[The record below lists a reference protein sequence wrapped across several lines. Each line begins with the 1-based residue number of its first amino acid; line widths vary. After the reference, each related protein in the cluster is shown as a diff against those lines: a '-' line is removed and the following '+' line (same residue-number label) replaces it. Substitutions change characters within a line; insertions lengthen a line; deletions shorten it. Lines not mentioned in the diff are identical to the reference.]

1 MAIDWDRL
9 VVESEHN
16 GVIASAGEVALL
28 VGADAAGVTWG
39 NITGDVT
46 QQADLMALVDG
57 FAPVDAPQFTGTPR
71 TVTPPEGN
79 NSTRIASTA

>member
-57 FAPVDAPQFTGTPR
+57 YATTDSPQFTGTPR